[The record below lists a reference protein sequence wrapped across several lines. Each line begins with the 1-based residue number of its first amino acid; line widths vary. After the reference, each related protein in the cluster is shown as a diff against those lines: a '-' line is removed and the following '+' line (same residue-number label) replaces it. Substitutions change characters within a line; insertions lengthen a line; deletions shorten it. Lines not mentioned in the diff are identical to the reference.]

1 MVVTD
6 GDMVLAQGVDYTV
19 KYRNNTKISSKT
31 GDEYTK
37 TAEVTVT
44 GKGNYAGQ
52 GQTLYFAIIDPKD
65 EVKEDD
71 ADLTGAKIKLASEKL
86 YYTGEPVYPSAI
98 ELKLKGGS
106 FVTYKHQGG
115 GLYANDDGDIPAVV
129 TFSNNISKGS
139 ATVMLTGKANAKG
152 VTKTLKKSFTIKAAE
167 MNTTDYTVTVDPES
181 AAWAVKGAQPAV
193 AVTWEGYDLVLG
205 QDFTV
210 SYDKSNKKVGPS
222 KVTVKGKGNF
232 TKKIEA
238 SFTVTALPL
247 SEDMVAAVSAL
258 VGKKGAKVTL
268 LDGVGNVIPT
278 SLYTVSVFDGET
290 DVTKT
295 KLVAD
300 KDYTIKIAKKAGK
313 TELGDDALEITA
325 QAGIDIKS
333 AKVNAKS
340 VVKTYTG
347 EAITL
352 TDEDIAKIAVTYK
365 GATLVAGTD
374 FEITGYAN
382 NIKKGSMTVTIKGI
396 GKYSGAKTF
405 KVKIAP
411 KPISSTN

>member
-1 MVVTD
+1 
-6 GDMVLAQGVDYTV
+6 
-19 KYRNNTKISSKT
+19 
-31 GDEYTK
+31 
-37 TAEVTVT
+37 
-44 GKGNYAGQ
+44 
-52 GQTLYFAIIDPKD
+52 
-65 EVKEDD
+65 
-71 ADLTGAKIKLASEKL
+71 
-86 YYTGEPVYPSAI
+86 
-98 ELKLKGGS
+98 
-106 FVTYKHQGG
+106 
-115 GLYANDDGDIPAVV
+115 
-129 TFSNNISKGS
+129 
-139 ATVMLTGKANAKG
+139 
-152 VTKTLKKSFTIKAAE
+152 
-167 MNTTDYTVTVDPES
+167 
-181 AAWAVKGAQPAV
+181 
-193 AVTWEGYDLVLG
+193 
-205 QDFTV
+205 
-210 SYDKSNKKVGPS
+210 
-222 KVTVKGKGNF
+222 
-232 TKKIEA
+232 
-238 SFTVTALPL
+238 
-247 SEDMVAAVSAL
+247 MVAAVSAL

-411 KPISSTN
+411 KPIKATN